1 MCDTIVPARPN
12 QARHSPLASN
22 TLTITGQRVSLPG
35 RKEPPGHTGCH
46 PKTTCHQPQLR
57 ANQPSAEPAGRYC
70 GARHPGSRHHPVT
83 SPSTPARSGPQQS
96 LGPRAA
102 DAPAPRV
109 CTAAPRPA
117 HAGFPGHA
125 GPALP
130 LPGGLSGATPG
141 RTGFG
146 QPVPSV
152 LLESSPVQGRARTE
166 RAQVSA
172 AEAGVPSSRLDP
184 GRVGGHVGHSAPGGS
199 LSASGDVL
207 VVTPGWTPEVLSMA
221 CHVRDDPPRRGV
233 IWPECPRPGQR
244 EIMTQEEWRAGRPG
258 GHHFDTKPPCGHLL
272 LDQAPDAG

>member
-1 MCDTIVPARPN
+1 M
-12 QARHSPLASN
+12 
-22 TLTITGQRVSLPG
+22 ITGQRVSLPG

-152 LLESSPVQGRARTE
+152 LLESSPVQGQARTE

-184 GRVGGHVGHSAPGGS
+184 GRVGGHMGHSAPGGLCQRLEMFWLS
-199 LSASGDVL
+199 LLGGRQRCCQWLAMYWTIRHAGELSGLNVQ
-207 VVTPGWTPEVLSMA
+207 G
-221 CHVRDDPPRRGV
+221 RG
-233 IWPECPRPGQR
+233 R
-244 EIMTQEEWRAGRPG
+244 E
-258 GHHFDTKPPCGHLL
+258 KP
-272 LDQAPDAG
+272 